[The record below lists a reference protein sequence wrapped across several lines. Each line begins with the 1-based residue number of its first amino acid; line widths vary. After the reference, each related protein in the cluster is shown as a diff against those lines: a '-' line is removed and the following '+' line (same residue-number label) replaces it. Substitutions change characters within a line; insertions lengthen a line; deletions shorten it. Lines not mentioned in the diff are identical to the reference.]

1 MAADSASTIL
11 CLQPKTDASA
21 VEITHSNSWLLE
33 EVADATNGFFGLP
46 LELRREIY
54 HLALL
59 AQAPEVLEWSTDD
72 PNEINAD
79 PICAPRLDR
88 HRERH
93 IQLQTVYWGY
103 DVSSN
108 LYPVSQQWYAEIQEV
123 LYSRFTFV
131 LATKVIV
138 DRPDHMS
145 SALGFLPT
153 RALQFLRR
161 IRLALC
167 LRWNHSDPRFEKIQ
181 LECQRLSANLPAL
194 SVVSF
199 EWIHDYGPADLHG
212 PSDRGVFYS
221 SLHSKS
227 IDMIMSCIRPFKHLA
242 EINFLFLHNPF
253 RNLDARGLTIEYITL
268 QCAKTLQD
276 EIMLDKGGNDKNLT
290 QINVGLNYTPLIPLH
305 TFLLSGLSL

>member
-1 MAADSASTIL
+1 MAADSTSTIL
-11 CLQPKTDASA
+11 CFQPKTDASA
-21 VEITHSNSWLLE
+21 VDTTHSNSWLQE

-46 LELRREIY
+46 LELRQEIY

-59 AQAPEVLEWSTDD
+59 ARAPEAPEWSVDD
-72 PNEINAD
+72 TNEINAD
-79 PICAPRLDR
+79 PMCAPRLDH

-93 IQLQTVYWGY
+93 VQLQTVYWGY
-103 DVSSN
+103 EVSSN
-108 LYPVSQQWYAEIQEV
+108 IYPVSQQRYAEIQEV
-123 LYSRFTFV
+123 LYSRFMFV
-131 LATKVIV
+131 LATKVLV
-138 DRPDHMS
+138 DRQDHMS

-153 RALQFLRR
+153 QAFQFLRR

-194 SVVSF
+194 SVVLF
-199 EWIHDYGPADLHG
+199 EWIHDYSPADLHR
-212 PSDRGVFYS
+212 PSDGGVVYS

-227 IDMIMSCIRPFKHLA
+227 IDMIMSCIRPFKRLT

-253 RNLDARGLTIEYITL
+253 RNLDARGLTIEYLTL

-276 EIMLDKGGNDKNLT
+276 AIMLDKGGKDKNLT
-290 QINVGLNYTPLIPLH
+290 QINIGLNYAPLIPLH
-305 TFLLSGLSL
+305 TFLLSGPAL

>member
-1 MAADSASTIL
+1 MIL
-11 CLQPKTDASA
+11 CFQPKTDASA
-21 VEITHSNSWLLE
+21 VETTHSNSWLQE
-33 EVADATNGFFGLP
+33 EVADSTNGFFGLP
-46 LELRREIY
+46 LEIRREIY

-103 DVSSN
+103 EVSSN
-108 LYPVSQQWYAEIQEV
+108 IYPVSQQWYAEIQDV

-131 LATKVIV
+131 LATEVLV

-153 RALQFLRR
+153 QAFQFLRC
-161 IRLALC
+161 IRLTLC
-167 LRWNHSDPRFEKIQ
+167 LRWNHSDPRFERIQ

-199 EWIHDYGPADLHG
+199 EWIHDYSLADLHG
-212 PSDRGVFYS
+212 PSDGGGVYS
-221 SLHSKS
+221 SFHSKS
-227 IDMIMSCIRPFKHLA
+227 IDTIMSCIRPFKRLT

-253 RNLDARGLTIEYITL
+253 RNLHARGHTIEYLTL

-276 EIMLDKGGNDKNLT
+276 EIVLDKGGNDKNLT
-290 QINVGLNYTPLIPLH
+290 QINVGLYYTPLIPLH
-305 TFLLSGLSL
+305 TFLLSGPTL